1 MRYTKNDM
9 KVLTNIMDKDDELKG
24 KSKNKAT
31 SIKEISE
38 KTDISYGAVRNS
50 INKLLKDGLVDYGIS
65 DGRTKTYH
73 ITLEGLTELVEIR
86 KSITEELID
95 E

>member
-1 MRYTKNDM
+1 MQYTKNDM

-50 INKLLKDGLVDYGIS
+50 INKLLKDG
-65 DGRTKTYH
+65 
-73 ITLEGLTELVEIR
+73 
-86 KSITEELID
+86 
-95 E
+95 